1 MSQYRRQHKKIHPV
15 QADGSS
21 QLDTKQ
27 PRPNSVLT
35 GTGNIIT
42 QNVEKGNI
50 ERVVELI
57 YLILKAKSALK
68 KPIDTISAVRATI
81 EKWLIDR

>member
-1 MSQYRRQHKKIHPV
+1 MRQRHQHQNTENKKIHPL
-15 QADGSS
+15 APDGSS
-21 QLDTKQ
+21 HLVPISTE
-27 PRPNSVLT
+27 
-35 GTGNIIT
+35 NILS
-42 QNVEKGNI
+42 QNVEKGNM

-81 EKWLIDR
+81 EKWLTDR

>member
-1 MSQYRRQHKKIHPV
+1 MSQYRRQNKKIHPP
-15 QADGSS
+15 ATDGSS
-21 QLDTKQ
+21 RYLI
-27 PRPNSVLT
+27 PNST
-35 GTGNIIT
+35 ENILS
-42 QNVEKGNI
+42 QNVEKGNM

-81 EKWLIDR
+81 EKWLTDR